1 MVNKIAAVIK
11 ARQKGVS
18 LEDAIETTFAP
29 QQQVPPAGAETMV
42 EQPSPAPATASV
54 GGALPMEAAPQAAPD
69 IQTILSSLTASGKAG
84 GRVVTR
90 G

>member
-1 MVNKIAAVIK
+1 M
-11 ARQKGVS
+11 
-18 LEDAIETTFAP
+18 AP
-29 QQQVPPAGAETMV
+29 QEGP
-42 EQPSPAPATASV
+42 
-54 GGALPMEAAPQAAPD
+54 PD